1 MEKRYRKVGRRYV
14 EVEPQRFGDIDFFEF
29 SFLVSACAG
38 NRPIARSMFFD
49 RVIDKYYHVL
59 SQDERDNLFEWINR
73 SSSFKFDLERGINE
87 GFLAPYKPIELKSK
101 LIKDAEA
108 EGIDVS
114 YVLEPQT
121 REKIDLLT
129 DKKLKIEQLNRIFI
143 SEENCNRIAEELKKK
158 LEEAG
163 GTVTLK

>member
-29 SFLVSACAG
+29 SFLVGACAG

-73 SSSFKFDLERGINE
+73 SSSFKFDLERGCNSCLWFNARFDKNNQFIVHTLFNGE
-87 GFLAPYKPIELKSK
+87 EKVY
-101 LIKDAEA
+101 EA
-108 EGIDVS
+108 FKFEDR
-114 YVLEPQT
+114 YYT
-121 REKIDLLT
+121 
-129 DKKLKIEQLNRIFI
+129 KKGTF
-143 SEENCNRIAEELKKK
+143 IAEEYITKV
-158 LEEAG
+158 ENASN
-163 GTVTLK
+163 